1 MNKHSDMSDQS
12 FAALLGL
19 LLLAVVGTKYR
30 PEIVAFYFKYRVL
43 LAFVLAAVVVG
54 LYMKLK
60 QLVFKKMEKK
70 MLETEVLTA
79 KQGEDAIFAGFTKA
93 GKRVDIK
100 HAFRRMHTQV
110 IGTTNAG
117 KTESIIIPW
126 AVDDMK
132 RGRGLIIID
141 GKSDRTL
148 LDKLYAYAKRHH
160 REDDLKILSLC
171 EPSISHTF
179 NPLAGGSALEI
190 TERIF
195 KALTFENEYYKDM
208 QYEVLLYTLLIFEA
222 CKIAPTP
229 LRVVEFLR
237 STAQVNHLAKQS
249 EKKSYIDWATE
260 YLKLSREEREQ
271 RTSGLVSKLQI
282 FTVGETAQIFNFE
295 KSDIDLEK
303 ALSGNHIIYCQLP
316 VLKIPTLGKTT
327 GKLVLQALQGAI
339 ASRHMS
345 TSGNKDFFSIYLDDF
360 TEYLTEGFVSTLN
373 KSRSANVLVTFAHQA
388 LGDLAVLGDDIQN
401 TILTNANLKVFMRTN
416 EPTSAEYFSSVI
428 GTSQTDK
435 VTERQT
441 KGALGSAKTGE
452 GSVREAEE
460 FKIHPNVFKQEL
472 GTGEAVLVIPHSRG
486 SIPVRLQLRKLPDLD
501 APVIPKLLKP
511 EPTGL
516 KTIEAKGSVKEITQ
530 SESSDVQVVSLK
542 IFDTPKTEVAA

>member
-1 MNKHSDMSDQS
+1 MNKHSDVSDRG
-12 FAALLGL
+12 FAGL
-19 LLLAVVGTKYR
+19 LILLLILVFGTKFR
-30 PEIVAFYFKYRVL
+30 PEVVAFYFKYRIL
-43 LAFVLAAVVVG
+43 LALVLAMSIIG
-54 LYMKLK
+54 LYLKAK
-60 QLVFKKMEKK
+60 QLLLKKMKNK
-70 MLETEVLTA
+70 ILENEVLTA
-79 KQGEDAIFAGFTKA
+79 KPGEDAIFAGFTKA
-93 GKRVDIK
+93 GKRVDVK

-126 AVDDMK
+126 AVDDMR

-141 GKSDRTL
+141 GKSDRSL
-148 LDKLYAYAKRHH
+148 LDKLYAYAKRHK
-160 REDDLKILSLC
+160 REDDFKILSLC
-171 EPSISHTF
+171 EPAISHTF
-179 NPLAGGSALEI
+179 NPLSGGSPLEV

-229 LRVVEFLR
+229 IRVVEFLR
-237 STAQVNHLAKQS
+237 NTLQVSYLAKKS

-295 KSDIDLEK
+295 KSDIDLEQ

-339 ASRHMS
+339 ASRHIG
-345 TSGNKDFFSIYLDDF
+345 TSSNKDFFSIYLDDF

-388 LGDLAVLGDDIQN
+388 LGDLAVLGDDIKN

-416 EPTSAEYFSSVI
+416 EPTSAEYFSEVI

-435 VTERQT
+435 ITERQT

-452 GSVREAEE
+452 GSVREVEE
-460 FKIHPNVFKQEL
+460 FKIHPNVFKQDL
-472 GTGEAVLVIPHSRG
+472 GVGEAVLVIPHTKG
-486 SIPVRLQLRKLPDLD
+486 ALPVRLQLRKLPDLD
-501 APVIPKLLKP
+501 APEIPKLSKP
-511 EPTGL
+511 EPSGL
-516 KTIEAKGSVKEITQ
+516 KPIEENRAPKGRHE
-530 SESSDVQVVSLK
+530 ESQDIQIQNVA
-542 IFDTPKTEVAA
+542 IFDNQATKEAA

>member
-1 MNKHSDMSDQS
+1 MNKHSDVSDRG
-12 FAALLGL
+12 FAGL
-19 LLLAVVGTKYR
+19 LILLLILVFGTKFR
-30 PEIVAFYFKYRVL
+30 PEVVAFYFKYRIL
-43 LAFVLAAVVVG
+43 LALVLAMSIIG
-54 LYMKLK
+54 LYLKAK
-60 QLVFKKMEKK
+60 QLLLKKMKNK
-70 MLETEVLTA
+70 ILENEVLTA
-79 KQGEDAIFAGFTKA
+79 TPGEDAIFAGFTKA
-93 GKRVDIK
+93 GKRVDVK

-126 AVDDMK
+126 AVDDMR

-141 GKSDRTL
+141 GKSDRSL
-148 LDKLYAYAKRHH
+148 LDKLYAYAKRHK
-160 REDDLKILSLC
+160 REDDFKILSLC
-171 EPSISHTF
+171 EPAISHTF
-179 NPLAGGSALEI
+179 NPLSGGSPLEV

-229 LRVVEFLR
+229 IRVVEFLR
-237 STAQVNHLAKQS
+237 NTLQVSHLAKKS

-295 KSDIDLEK
+295 KSDIDLEQ

-339 ASRHMS
+339 ASRHIG
-345 TSGNKDFFSIYLDDF
+345 TSSNKDFFSIYLDDF

-373 KSRSANVLVTFAHQA
+373 KSRGANVLVTFAHQA
-388 LGDLAVLGDDIQN
+388 LGDLAVLGDDIKN

-416 EPTSAEYFSSVI
+416 EPTSAEYFSEVI

-435 VTERQT
+435 ITERQT

-452 GSVREAEE
+452 GSVREVEE
-460 FKIHPNVFKQEL
+460 FKIHPNVFKQDL
-472 GTGEAVLVIPHSRG
+472 GVGEAVLVIPHTKG
-486 SIPVRLQLRKLPDLD
+486 ALPVRLQLRKLPDLD
-501 APVIPKLLKP
+501 APEIPKLSKP
-511 EPTGL
+511 EPSGL
-516 KTIEAKGSVKEITQ
+516 KPIEENPAPKGRYE
-530 SESSDVQVVSLK
+530 ESQDIQIQNVA
-542 IFDTPKTEVAA
+542 IFDNQYPKEAA

>member
-1 MNKHSDMSDQS
+1 MNKHSDMSDQT
-12 FAALLGL
+12 FAVLLGL
-19 LLLAVVGTKYR
+19 LLIGVLITKFT
-30 PEIVAFYFKYRVL
+30 PEIIALYFKYRIP
-43 LAFVLAAVVVG
+43 LALVLAVAIVG
-54 LYMKLK
+54 LYMKVK
-60 QLVFKKMEKK
+60 QLVSKKMQTKI
-70 MLETEVLTA
+70 LENEVLTA
-79 KQGEDAIFAGFTKA
+79 NQGEDAIFAGFTKA
-93 GKRVDIK
+93 GKRIDIK
-100 HAFRRMHTQV
+100 HAFRRMHSQV

-126 AVDDMK
+126 AVDDMR

-141 GKSDRTL
+141 GKSDRSL
-148 LDKLYAYAKRHH
+148 LHKLYAYAKRHR

-179 NPLAGGSALEI
+179 NPLAGGSPLEI

-208 QYEVLLYTLLIFEA
+208 QYEALLYTLLIFEA

-249 EKKSYIDWATE
+249 RKKSYIDWATE

-345 TSGNKDFFSIYLDDF
+345 TSGDKNFFSIYLDDF

-388 LGDLAVLGDDIQN
+388 LGDLAGLGDDIQN

-428 GTSQTDK
+428 GTSHTDK
-435 VTERQT
+435 ITERQT
-441 KGALGSAKTGE
+441 KGPLGSEKTGE

-460 FKIHPNVFKQEL
+460 FKIHPNVFKQDL
-472 GTGEAVLVIPHSRG
+472 GIGEAVLVIPHAKG
-486 SIPVRLQLRKLPDLD
+486 SLPVRLQLRKLPDLD
-501 APVIPKLLKP
+501 APEIPKLFKP

-516 KTIEAKGSVKEITQ
+516 KPIESKAFTKDVTQ
-530 SESSDVQVVSLK
+530 QEPSDLQVGSLK
-542 IFDTPKTEVAA
+542 IFDTSTTEVAA